1 VNTNSN
7 PFYNYNGTLKANN
20 FISMYSRGA
29 DVRSIAIAFG
39 VGTEYVKKHIIRY
52 VAKRHSQLCE
62 TPYFQAMA
70 SAGLL

>member
-1 VNTNSN
+1 
-7 PFYNYNGTLKANN
+7 
-20 FISMYSRGA
+20 MYSRGA